1 MTYSPVLGTPV
12 PVSHWS
18 TSSLGAESLQT
29 SWRLSVLYGAGSPAK
44 WSLCLVWSSASSKQK
59 TKENW
64 LLLNEGK
71 KVYSLY
77 DGYLDLRFNQ
87 NSSFLRLKSIVTA

>member
-1 MTYSPVLGTPV
+1 MTYSLVLGTPV

-29 SWRLSVLYGAGSPAK
+29 SWRPSVLFWAGSPAE
-44 WSLCLVWSSASSKQK
+44 WSLCPVWSSASSEQK

-64 LLLNEGK
+64 LLVLLNEGK
-71 KVYSLY
+71 QVYSSF
-77 DGYLDLRFNQ
+77 DGCLDLRLVF
-87 NSSFLRLKSIVTA
+87 